1 MSDKIQRTWRLSPQ
15 VMSIIDTYAK
25 TFSCSS
31 TEALERIVLDYNRRG
46 SDEDLVRMLLQAID
60 DHYKNFFTRI
70 RLGVRSTDINSQV
83 ILEILNTLIYN
94 QSIPVAI
101 LTDDKPTPV
110 YLESQKHIQEKIKA
124 FMNLKRDKEKGGEV
138 D

>member
-25 TFSCSS
+25 TFSS

-124 FMNLKRDKEKGGEV
+124 FMNLKRDKEKGGKV

>member
-15 VMSIIDTYAK
+15 VMSIIDSYAK
-25 TFSCSS
+25 NFSCSS

-124 FMNLKRDKEKGGEV
+124 FMDLKRDKEKGGKV